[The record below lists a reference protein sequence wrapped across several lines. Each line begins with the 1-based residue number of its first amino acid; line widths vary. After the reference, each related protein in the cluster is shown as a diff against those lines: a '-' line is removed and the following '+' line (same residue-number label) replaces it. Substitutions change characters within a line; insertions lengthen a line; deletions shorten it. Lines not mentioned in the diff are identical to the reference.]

1 MEFEGNTSF
10 TNLFSCCSNA
20 VRQSCN
26 NNFCGSQILCSN
38 MSYHIGQVDG
48 KKLLGR
54 EIKQATYW
62 GLSICQKV
70 NANLYIG
77 VVQE

>member
-1 MEFEGNTSF
+1 
-10 TNLFSCCSNA
+10 
-20 VRQSCN
+20 
-26 NNFCGSQILCSN
+26 

-70 NANLYIG
+70 NANLYIW